1 LFNTIEAGVRVR
13 LIFEQ
18 EIAEASAFAL
28 DRRNFDYLPDEQ
40 AANWRMAFLRAR
52 AHPIQSPS
60 KLIVE
65 LLNSC
70 NFDCPMCRVGQHGLD
85 LSRTMPLAVF
95 EALLQSL
102 SSVKTVRL
110 NGLGESTLLTNFR
123 QYLSALQRQQVRVEI
138 ISNGSGALSDYEAV
152 IETDGHILVS
162 WDAGQPTLFE
172 QLRRPAKWAE
182 LTERLRLIADLI
194 RTRRRGRCSLIFTLQ
209 KANIGELRG
218 VVELAGRLGLSA
230 VQMNVAKTPTTHWMT
245 DKIENI
251 SNDVADAAQI
261 AAAESVDLFTPAQIA
276 GLSIQSGSRTHVASA
291 GCTAPWDEAVIRW
304 NGDVQPCNMFN
315 PYVYGNIHRSPFE
328 EIWRNAFAQV
338 FRQKLN
344 TTEPHPYCRGCVYM
358 PSAYTP
364 CAAK

>member
-1 LFNTIEAGVRVR
+1 MFNTIEVGEKVKQ
-13 LIFEQ
+13 IFKQ

-28 DRRNFDYLPDEQ
+28 DRRNFDYLADEQ
-40 AANWRMAFLRAR
+40 AANWRSAFLRIR
-52 AHPIQSPS
+52 TPS
-60 KLIVE
+60 VDGPAKLIVE

-70 NFDCPMCRVGQHGLD
+70 NFDCPMCRVGQHGID
-85 LSRTMPLAVF
+85 LSRKMPLSVF
-95 EALLQSL
+95 EDVLQRL
-102 SSVKTVRL
+102 PSVMTVRL
-110 NGLGESTLLTNFR
+110 NGLGESMLIADFR
-123 QYLSALQRQQVRVEI
+123 QYLSVLQRRRVRVEI

-152 IETDGHILVS
+152 IDNDGHILLS
-162 WDAGQPTLFE
+162 WDAAQPLLFE
-172 QLRRPAKWAE
+172 QLRRPARWAE

-230 VQMNVAKTPTTHWMT
+230 VQMNVAKTPTTHWIT

-261 AAAESVDLFTPAQIA
+261 AAAASVDLFTPAQIA